1 MRGKPWTLSQMGET
15 IDRGPHMSALQSL
28 EIKILAE
35 EVAAKDKK
43 GQCKVV
49 LWGNIKEKPP
59 EELKVSPISMITHK
73 PQLF

>member
-1 MRGKPWTLSQMGET
+1 
-15 IDRGPHMSALQSL
+15 MSALQSL

-59 EELKVSPISMITHK
+59 EELKVSPIAMMHHK
-73 PQLF
+73 Y